1 MISEVAAIHQGRH
14 GDGLDEGM
22 AGAAAQLRQ
31 LVADYPNHQHAQ
43 MLSAIAA
50 LIDALLVDGA
60 TRH

>member
-1 MISEVAAIHQGRH
+1 MISQVIAFPPIRVSQ
-14 GDGLDEGM
+14 DLDQGM

-31 LVADYPNHQHAQ
+31 LAAEHAHHEHAQ

-50 LIDALLVDGA
+50 LIDAMLVDGA

>member
-1 MISEVAAIHQGRH
+1 MITQAIVLPPVRISQ
-14 GDGLDEGM
+14 DLDQGM

-31 LVADYPNHQHAQ
+31 LAADHAEHEHAQ
-43 MLSAIAA
+43 MLSAIAS